1 MNAVFLSMALVF
13 GACVGSFLN
22 VVILRL
28 PKQQAL
34 TGRSHCPSCGHQ
46 LLWWELFP
54 LVSFLALGGKCSS
67 CKAKISYRYFIIELL
82 TAVLFAACFLY
93 LQTSQ
98 TAGYL
103 MLAKYWFL
111 VAVMIVVFAVDLEH
125 YLILDRVIFPSI
137 VIAGVLNLALDFSSH
152 SRVFSVSS
160 GFLGGL
166 LAAVLAALPFFLIWY
181 FSGGKF
187 MGFGDV
193 KLAMLLGMLLG
204 LSGVFVCLFV
214 AVMLGGVVGCFLL
227 FFAGKT
233 LKSRLP
239 FGTFLSFSAVFCL
252 FFGDKLLHWYLSFLG
267 F

>member
-93 LQTSQ
+93 LQPSQ
-98 TAGYL
+98 TAGTLFDFGPSDFPFHSYCRG
-103 MLAKYWFL
+103 AEFSPGFFL
-111 VAVMIVVFAVDLEH
+111 SQPGFFRFFRLFGRPFGRGFGGAAF
-125 YLILDRVIFPSI
+125 F
-137 VIAGVLNLALDFSSH
+137 LNL
-152 SRVFSVSS
+152 V
-160 GFLGGL
+160 
-166 LAAVLAALPFFLIWY
+166 
-181 FSGGKF
+181 
-187 MGFGDV
+187 
-193 KLAMLLGMLLG
+193 
-204 LSGVFVCLFV
+204 
-214 AVMLGGVVGCFLL
+214 
-227 FFAGKT
+227 
-233 LKSRLP
+233 
-239 FGTFLSFSAVFCL
+239 
-252 FFGDKLLHWYLSFLG
+252 FFGR
-267 F
+267 